1 MNFIAAAPALLGRA
15 AHTSA
20 PSSRGGRARPDSRP
34 RCGWRK
40 ICARRSG
47 RRRAPARNR
56 RRYRCVARRD
66 CCRGRSRTAT
76 AIANRAGV
84 ADALCDRADA
94 DVAEI
99 DMPAVAAVRALAAG
113 EVGHGDIKADDC
125 AGVESRTKE
134 PKKSGPVPRP
144 TIQLGLRHLGL
155 RQNASGCAL
164 HGADV
169 AVFSL
174 FDTLIRYRFIF
185 VHRPAAPPRRRAL
198 RYGLKFTS
206 GSFQP
211 IPAPAAANW
220 TDHEAF

>member
-1 MNFIAAAPALLGRA
+1 LLAGIVAGIEAAQPLPLL
-15 AHTSA
+15 
-20 PSSRGGRARPDSRP
+20 D
-34 RCGWRK
+34 
-40 ICARRSG
+40 
-47 RRRAPARNR
+47 
-56 RRYRCVARRD
+56 
-66 CCRGRSRTAT
+66 
-76 AIANRAGV
+76 RAGV

-99 DMPAVAAVRALAAG
+99 DMPAAAVRALAAG

-185 VHRPAAPPRRRAL
+185 AHRPAAPPRRRAL
-198 RYGLKFTS
+198 RYGLEFTS